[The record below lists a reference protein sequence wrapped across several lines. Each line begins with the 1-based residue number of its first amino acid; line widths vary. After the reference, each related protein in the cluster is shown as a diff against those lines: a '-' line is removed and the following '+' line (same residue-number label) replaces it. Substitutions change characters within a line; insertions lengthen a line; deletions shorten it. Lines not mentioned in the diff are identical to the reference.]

1 MTQMAM
7 THNFVRLATDDEES
21 DFLEYRQLEEEK
33 IIKADED
40 DMEYFYY
47 TTFRW
52 YNGYTLSCRTEW
64 VYDLYRVYDKWKLIC
79 ESEDEVIELPECDI
93 NRIVIKSYERLW
105 EDRLIQL
112 WEWIRRVAVQ
122 DRQSSK
128 NYELSV
134 VVPLY
139 KSELFMCRTIDSIL
153 SSSLKNIELILIND
167 GSPDNSLQIAKRY
180 ADNYGCV
187 KVIDKANS
195 WPSDCRNIW
204 MDIATWEYL
213 AFCDSD
219 DIIHPYMYENL
230 YKTCKKN
237 QTDICISSVLIR
249 TQPWKKEWSIRLKED
264 KVCSFDE
271 LMSTKTTKDNL
282 YFVWV
287 RNKIVKRE
295 LARKVRFIPFLRV
308 YEDIAYTWSLY
319 SYIDT
324 FSYCTDAIYTRDQRK
339 RNTEWTLSTRAKNED
354 NTKLW
359 KDYLYWAT
367 FPLYNKSWN
376 HLERHDYTHFHRLI
390 EAYAKVQTSPN
401 LRALF
406 DIEFQKLINEL
417 KLYDNRLII
426 GDSELFKL
434 VQKFSKK

>member
-21 DFLEYRQLEEEK
+21 DFLEYKQLEEEE
-33 IIKADED
+33 IIKASDIEHF
-40 DMEYFYY
+40 EYTIFN
-47 TTFRW
+47 W
-52 YNGYTLSCRTEW
+52 YNWITISCATHEI
-64 VYDLYRVYDKWKLIC
+64 YDLYRVYDKKWNLIL
-79 ESEDEVIELPECDI
+79 ESEDEVFELPKRCWENIEIRAYDKLSDDRLVWLWLWTCI
-93 NRIVIKSYERLW
+93 VRIVDYRDKSDSY
-105 EDRLIQL
+105 
-112 WEWIRRVAVQ
+112 
-122 DRQSSK
+122 K
-128 NYELSV
+128 LSV

-153 SSSLKNIELILIND
+153 SSSLDSIELILIND

-249 TQPWKKEWSIRLKED
+249 TQPWKKEWSIKLKED

-367 FPLYNKSWN
+367 YPLYNKSWN

-401 LRALF
+401 LKALF